1 MKKRHKYEF
10 DNDNKNAFAVGVI
23 LCCVAAIFG
32 LQIRFDMLDSGYGPL
47 FNMIGVFGAIL
58 MLGGG
63 LFLLAE
69 YIEYKMYD
77 EEDSSKEEV
86 PLHDAVMSEWDG
98 EIPPIKETDSRG
110 TMEDIDH

>member
-10 DNDNKNAFAVGVI
+10 DNDNKNAFAVGVM
-23 LCCVAAIFG
+23 LCSVAAIFG
-32 LQIRFDMLDSGYGPL
+32 LQIRFDMLDAWYGPL
-47 FNMIGVFGAIL
+47 FNIVGAVGAIL
-58 MLGGG
+58 ILGAGV
-63 LFLLAE
+63 LLLIE

-77 EEDSSKEEV
+77 EEDNSKEEG
-86 PLHDAVMSEWDG
+86 PLNDAIISEWDG